1 MVLARFDV
9 AVDVLGASDGAGKVP
24 LLGASPQPPA
34 ARGARISN
42 VVWKSGTYEARLVKN
57 FHQSAPPFEAA
68 KLIKKE
74 RPSNRAFI
82 GDASPRHREPCTGR
96 APLGPRRG
104 AIENFFP

>member
-1 MVLARFDV
+1 M
-9 AVDVLGASDGAGKVP
+9 
-24 LLGASPQPPA
+24 
-34 ARGARISN
+34 
-42 VVWKSGTYEARLVKN
+42 KN

-82 GDASPRHREPCTGR
+82 VDASPRHREPGTGR

-104 AIENFFP
+104 AIENFFPLINAIENKLKEFTKNPK